1 MQEQYL
7 NCFVIIGIII
17 NLLRLNMDHFDL
29 IVIGSGPAG
38 EKAAVKAAYF
48 GKKVALIEKESNL
61 GGAGIN
67 TGTLPSKTLKQTALY
82 LSGKYDKGM
91 FGIEKKLERTYSIKE
106 FLYRKNNVVDLQ
118 RKSTIDNLNS
128 HKVKVLKGVAKFVDK
143 NSVIIDGKT
152 SISGDYIMV
161 CTGSYPVHPDNIP
174 FDFKRVHDS
183 DSILEMKR
191 FPRSICVIGAG
202 VIGCEYATIFATM
215 GIKTTIVNHSKEI
228 LNFLDKEISAE
239 LVSEMKKI
247 GIDILFETSISKV
260 KVPSSDEQ
268 DIVIN
273 LTNKNDLSVDMILFA
288 AGRSGNIKDLELEK
302 IGVEVGKRESVT
314 VDKNYK
320 TSIDNIYA
328 VGDVIGFPALASTS
342 MDQARVAVSNI
353 FELNDLETVNSVLP
367 YGIYTIP
374 EVSMVG
380 LTFEQAQSSEDE
392 YVCGIAKC
400 PNVVRGQILG
410 TTYGF
415 LKIIVRKKDGL
426 LKGVHL
432 IGPMATEMIHYGMIL
447 IIHKSNIWEIVSH
460 VFNFPTMH
468 GLYKHAAYDAL
479 GKIEGKVMK
488 KF

>member
-1 MQEQYL
+1 
-7 NCFVIIGIII
+7 
-17 NLLRLNMDHFDL
+17 MDHFDL

-48 GKKVALIEKESNL
+48 GKKVALVEKEKHL

-91 FGIEKKLERTYSIKE
+91 FGIEKKLERNYSIKE
-106 FLYRKNNVVDLQ
+106 FLYRKNNVVELQ
-118 RKSTIDNLNS
+118 RKSTQDNLDMHNVMILQGIAS
-128 HKVKVLKGVAKFVDK
+128 FVDK
-143 NSVIIDGKT
+143 NTIKVGST
-152 SISGDYIMV
+152 TISSDYIMIS
-161 CTGSYPVHPDNIP
+161 TGSYPVHPENIP

-183 DSILEMKR
+183 DSILEMQR
-191 FPRSICVIGAG
+191 FPKSICVIGAG

-215 GIKTTIVNHSKEI
+215 GVKTTILNQSKEI
-228 LNFLDKEISAE
+228 LGFLDKELSNE
-239 LVSEMKKI
+239 LVLEMKKI
-247 GIDILFETSISKV
+247 GIDILFETSVSNV
-260 KVPSSDEQ
+260 TVPSSDSDQ
-268 DIVIN
+268 IVIELSN
-273 LTNKNDLSVDMILFA
+273 NNKLEVDMILYA
-288 AGRSGNIKDLELEK
+288 AGRSGNIKDLNLEK
-302 IGVEVGKRESVT
+302 IGVEVGRREVIV
-314 VDKNYK
+314 VDKGYK
-320 TSIDNIYA
+320 TSVDNIYA

-342 MDQARVAVSNI
+342 MDQARVAVSNM
-353 FELNDLETVNSVLP
+353 FQLNDLETVNSVLP

-380 LTFEQAQSSEDE
+380 LTYEEALTHEDE
-392 YVCGIAKC
+392 YVCGVAKC

-415 LKIIVRKKDGL
+415 LKIVVRKKDGL

-432 IGPMATEMIHYGMIL
+432 IGPMATELIHYGMLL

-479 GKIEGKVMK
+479 GKIEGRVMK
-488 KF
+488 EF